1 MIARLDVISFPPPFA
16 ASIALGI
23 KTVAGI
29 GLIVSA
35 GLSFAGYL
43 LNKKYEQP
51 PPQGFV
57 CFTSSAGMRRTLL
70 NFAGEILIVV
80 GLLLCG
86 ICLMI
91 LFV

>member
-1 MIARLDVISFPPPFA
+1 
-16 ASIALGI
+16 
-23 KTVAGI
+23 
-29 GLIVSA
+29 
-35 GLSFAGYL
+35 
-43 LNKKYEQP
+43 
-51 PPQGFV
+51 
-57 CFTSSAGMRRTLL
+57 MRRTLL